1 MSMFKAADALTGHK
15 DLEARVQK
23 LERQVRELQREL
35 RKKQKLPPIR
45 EHDEDD
51 DSACCIS

>member
-35 RKKQKLPPIR
+35 RKKHKLPPIR
-45 EHDEDD
+45 EHAEDD
-51 DSACCIS
+51 ESACCIS